1 MICIDNFTL
10 GGQQTSTRWRPAGSS
25 RVIEHDIAWLW
36 PIPVNTALISSQGIY
51 NCLQAAEWNTARF
64 FRASTSEICG
74 DPEGHPQTENYQ
86 GNVKTVGPR
95 SCYDEGKR
103 FAETLVTDFGV
114 RRGLVTR
121 MARIFNTYGPPA
133 SHRSS
138 AGPTPL
144 MLVPGSSLFFAV
156 MASSDALMLSTSIF
170 LSTSWA
176 EHWLE
181 AQVRSSTPSRRSI
194 VATPARRASPSQ
206 SAATHSMIEPLA
218 SLISI
223 QYR

>member
-1 MICIDNFTL
+1 VICIDNFTL

-144 MLVPGSSLFFAV
+144 MLVPGSSLCCDGVQRCAHAV
-156 MASSDALMLSTSIF
+156 DVDIPFHVLGRALTRSASAVQHPVETQYRCYPGSSSVPVP
-170 LSTSWA
+170 
-176 EHWLE
+176 
-181 AQVRSSTPSRRSI
+181 VRSH
-194 VATPARRASPSQ
+194 A
-206 SAATHSMIEPLA
+206 
-218 SLISI
+218 
-223 QYR
+223 